1 LKQTSALRFDRFAW
15 IVLAVAFLLR
25 VVLVLLFF
33 RTEDALT
40 DDGPF
45 YILIA
50 QNPSML
56 GIEGAVPY
64 AEVSVGPVYPIFLM
78 PFFHLI
84 PDSMPVAQMVAA
96 RLAQALVDTV
106 TVGLVYLL
114 ALSLFDRRVA
124 RVAMIAQALDARYL
138 VQVGTIHTEPLFI
151 MLFVAFMLLYTTAAT
166 GDDWKRYGVAGLLL
180 GLSILERPVPLLF
193 PVVLGLII
201 IVNRQNRR
209 EALKGYAWL
218 VGITLLVIAPWIVRS
233 SIVAGEF
240 VPVAS
245 SGMSH
250 FWRATREDGDVVDN
264 PWTFNQILSED
275 LGAEVV
281 DNPVTSSFVTA
292 GLHNILAAPLQW
304 IARVVQ
310 DTVASYLQPFGT
322 VFLNPPTE
330 RGAKETVLSF
340 LRGESSLAEVLAIP
354 GLLRRSL
361 MYIWH
366 YWGLLGGLIG
376 LVLAWRERWR
386 RLLPLVGWVI
396 YGTAVAAVLLVE
408 PRYLFPLMFV
418 FAVLAAYATVR
429 LWDVLRRQDRPSA
442 AGDGVSA

>member
-1 LKQTSALRFDRFAW
+1 MVLVGAL
-15 IVLAVAFLLR
+15 LLR
-25 VVLVLLFF
+25 VILVLLFF
-33 RTEDALT
+33 RTESALT

-56 GIEGAVPY
+56 GIEGASPY

-78 PFFHLI
+78 PFFQLI
-84 PDSMPVAQMVAA
+84 PEGMPLAQMVAA
-96 RLAQALVDTV
+96 RLAQALVDTI

-124 RVAMIAQALDARYL
+124 RVAIIAQALDARYL
-138 VQVGTIHTEPLFI
+138 IQVGTIHTEPLFV
-151 MLFVAFMLLYTTAAT
+151 MLFVAFMLLYVTAT
-166 GDDWKRYGVAGLLL
+166 PEGSWRRYGAAGLLL
-180 GLSILERPVPLLF
+180 GLSTLERPVPLLF
-193 PVVLGLII
+193 PVLLGLMII
-201 IVNRQNRR
+201 LVDKQNRR
-209 EALKGYAWL
+209 RALKGYAWL
-218 VGITLLVIAPWIVRS
+218 VGAMALLVVPWIVRS

-275 LGAEVV
+275 LGEEVV
-281 DNPVTSSFVTA
+281 DNPVTSSFIAA
-292 GLHNILAAPLQW
+292 GLQNILAAPLQW
-304 IARVVQ
+304 IGRVAQ
-310 DTVASYLQPFGT
+310 DTAASFLQPFGT
-322 VFLNPPTE
+322 VFLPSPGG
-330 RGAKETVLSF
+330 RGAKEVVLSF
-340 LRGESSLAEVLAIP
+340 LRGESSLSDVLAIP
-354 GLLRRSL
+354 GLPGRIL

-366 YWGLLGGLIG
+366 YWGLLGGLAG
-376 LVLAWRERWR
+376 VVLAWRERWR
-386 RLLPLVGWVI
+386 QLLPLIGWVV

-418 FAVLAAYATVR
+418 FAILAAYATVR
-429 LWDVLRRQDRPSA
+429 LWDALSRRGRPSA
-442 AGDGVSA
+442 ASDGVSA

>member
-1 LKQTSALRFDRFAW
+1 LNQTSTPSLDRFAW
-15 IVLAVAFLLR
+15 IVLAVALLLR
-25 VVLVLLFF
+25 VALVLLFF
-33 RTEDALT
+33 RTESALT

-56 GIEGAVPY
+56 GMEGIPY

-78 PFFHLI
+78 PFFNLI
-84 PDSMPVAQMVAA
+84 PDSMPVTQMVAA

-151 MLFVAFMLLYTTAAT
+151 TLFVAFMLLYTTAALEES
-166 GDDWKRYGVAGLLL
+166 WRRYAVAGLLL
-180 GLSILERPVPLLF
+180 GLAILERPVPLLF
-193 PVVLGLII
+193 PVLLGLVI
-201 IVNRQNRR
+201 IVDRQNRR
-209 EALKGYAWL
+209 CKLKGYAWL
-218 VGITLLVIAPWIVRS
+218 VGVTLLIIIPWIIRS
-233 SIVAGEF
+233 SLIAGEF

-245 SGMSH
+245 SGMNH
-250 FWRATREDGDVVDN
+250 FWRATREDGDIVDN

-281 DNPVTSSFVTA
+281 DNPVSSPFIVA
-292 GLHNILAAPLQW
+292 GLQNILAAPLQW
-304 IARVVQ
+304 IARVAQ

-330 RGAKETVLSF
+330 RGAKEVVLSF
-340 LRGESSLAEVLAIP
+340 LRGQSSLADVLAIP

-366 YWGLLGGLIG
+366 YWGLLGGLAG
-376 LVLAWRERWR
+376 AVLAWQEKRHQ
-386 RLLPLVGWVI
+386 LLPLLGWVV
-396 YGTAVAAVLLVE
+396 YGTAVAGVLLVE

-418 FAVLAAYATVR
+418 FAILAAYASVR
-429 LWDVLRRQDRPSA
+429 AWDALSRRTRPSA
-442 AGDGVSA
+442 AGNGVSG